1 MDLMKLFKSLEE
13 LLYEVIVMLVFFP
26 RTLWLALR
34 FPQRMMDYSDTE
46 LGDVQSEQY
55 SDTLSPPLF
64 LMLCVAFG
72 YVAERAVPG
81 ALELDGLPGLL
92 RNPEN
97 LLAIRVLVF
106 SLLPLGFSL
115 RLMHVL
121 GITLD
126 RETLR
131 APFFAQ
137 CFVAAPLAMGSG
149 LSQAISHLP
158 IPNAPLV
165 ATACTVL
172 IAGWYLRQQ
181 VRWLHRKLGFSALR
195 GWAESIGLALL
206 ALFGTLVIAFVLV
219 FANR

>member
-1 MDLMKLFKSLEE
+1 MKLFKSLEE

-81 ALELDGLPGLL
+81 ALELDGLPGLM

-149 LSQAISHLP
+149 ISQALSHLP
-158 IPNAPLV
+158 VANAPLV

-172 IAGWYLRQQ
+172 IAGWYLHQQ

-206 ALFGTLVIAFVLV
+206 AMFGTLVIAFVLV